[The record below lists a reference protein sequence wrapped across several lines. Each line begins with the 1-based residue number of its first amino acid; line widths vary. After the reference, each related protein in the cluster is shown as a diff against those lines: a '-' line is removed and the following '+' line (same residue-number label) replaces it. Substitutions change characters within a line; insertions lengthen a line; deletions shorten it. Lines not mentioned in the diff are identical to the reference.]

1 MFTYVLSYC
10 NLFVCSCDSDMIE
23 LLETNGAVFSCPLQI
38 FEQAVEVPADE
49 VEYPIQL
56 DVSIDAG
63 VIVAT
68 HVQ

>member
-1 MFTYVLSYC
+1 
-10 NLFVCSCDSDMIE
+10 MIE